1 MFRRLHPFAVI
12 LLTCFLSSLAFA
24 QQAGRIIGQIRVQK
38 GDFPPHPILV
48 ELQLHN
54 ATINSTYADGEGH
67 FGFYELE
74 SNPYHIVVNDEDFY
88 PVDEIANLNL
98 EESQFA
104 MVQIQLRPRE
114 KKTTDPLPKQPAG
127 SNPFIVDPGDYEK
140 RFPKKAVKEYE
151 KGLESEKKGEKGKA
165 IEYYQA
171 ALKIAPDYY
180 PAHNNLGVLYLGKP
194 DFKSAEEQ
202 FREAVRLD
210 QNEAQAYFN
219 LGNVLSG
226 GRDYV
231 SDRSAEAAGF
241 RLWKFS
247 AGKLVWTNGQ
257 AGRGGEQSAEGG
269 APRCENAAAISAARQ
284 PLCPAE
290 PARGCHYAAA
300 SFSERLSHGGGRAA
314 RREGVRD
321 NLTGWPTSSIL
332 LLSFLVTLCAM
343 PRCWTCGSA
352 NIWSIA

>member
-1 MFRRLHPFAVI
+1 MGPFLFAGRAPVKRMFRRLHPFAVI

-104 MVQIQLRPRE
+104 MVQIQLQPRE

-219 LGNVLSG
+219 LGNVLMLT
-226 GRDYV
+226 GRFQEAETTLATGLQRRPDSAFGNFLQGSLYG
-231 SDRSAEAAGF
+231 RMGKLAEAESSLQKAVRLDAKMPQPYLQLVNLYVRQNRREDAITQLQAFLKGF
-241 RLWKFS
+241 P
-247 AGKLVWTNGQ
+247 T
-257 AGRGGEQSAEGG
+257 
-269 APRCENAAAISAARQ
+269 AAAAPQAQEMLDKLQKQGSAAQR
-284 PLCPAE
+284 
-290 PARGCHYAAA
+290 
-300 SFSERLSHGGGRAA
+300 
-314 RREGVRD
+314 
-321 NLTGWPTSSIL
+321 
-332 LLSFLVTLCAM
+332 
-343 PRCWTCGSA
+343 
-352 NIWSIA
+352 

>member
-1 MFRRLHPFAVI
+1 MGPFLFAGRAPVKRMFRRLHPFAVI

-38 GDFPPHPILV
+38 GDFPPHPVLV

-219 LGNVLSG
+219 LGNVLMLT
-226 GRDYV
+226 GRGDAIDRIVGLELGADDYLPKPFEP
-231 SDRSAEAAGF
+231 RE
-241 RLWKFS
+241 L
-247 AGKLVWTNGQ
+247 LVWTNGQ

-269 APRCENAAAISAARQ
+269 APGCENAAAVSAARQ

-314 RREGVRD
+314 
-321 NLTGWPTSSIL
+321 
-332 LLSFLVTLCAM
+332 
-343 PRCWTCGSA
+343 SA
-352 NIWSIA
+352 GDAG